1 MNFQRI
7 RIIGIIICF
16 LSISAFSYGQ
26 TKKAELTNEKKKLE
40 QEIAQQ
46 RALLKQTQKSKKA
59 SLREVQ
65 LITSQVKKQEKL
77 IATIHGEIEAIDGEI
92 EANTQEITHLENQ
105 LDVMKKNYAQAVYV
119 SYKYRHVLNKA
130 SFIVSAESI
139 GQAVRRMR
147 YLQTYANSLEKD
159 VQHIQQTQQDLRQKE
174 ADLEQSRQDKQ
185 QLLQDGTRRKEQ
197 LAKQQQEKNQI
208 VSKLKK
214 QESQIQ
220 KEINKKIQ
228 RQKAVNAAINKII
241 KEEIAKS
248 NKNAAATKKT
258 GTSGNSNTGTSGS
271 APAHL
276 ALTPV
281 ESALAADFESNKGN
295 LPWPVEK
302 GSIVTPFGPYSH
314 SEISSVR
321 IPNDGINIVTEKG
334 GKVRAVFKGTV
345 SGIAS
350 IGESKV
356 VIIRHGNYLSVYSNL
371 SSVSVQKG
379 ASVSTKQ
386 NIGSVYTEP
395 GENSAELH
403 FEIRKESTPLNPSLW
418 IKR

>member
-1 MNFQRI
+1 MKIKNI
-7 RIIGIIICF
+7 ALLGILLCLF
-16 LSISAFSYGQ
+16 NLLAPVYGQ
-26 TKKAELTNEKKKLE
+26 SKKSELTNEKKKLE

-59 SLREVQ
+59 SLREIQ
-65 LITSQVKKQEKL
+65 LISSQVKKQEKL
-77 IATIHGEIEAIDGEI
+77 IAAINGEIASIEGEIES
-92 EANTQEITHLENQ
+92 NTQEIKQLEKR
-105 LDVMKKNYAQAVYV
+105 LDVLKDDYAQAVFIT
-119 SYKYRHVLNKA
+119 YKYRHVLNKA
-130 SFIVSAESI
+130 SFIISAESL

-147 YLQTYANSLEKD
+147 YLQTYSAALKKD
-159 VQHIQQTQQDLRQKE
+159 VRRIQETQQTLHKKVEDLQ
-174 ADLEQSRQDKQ
+174 LSRQNKRM
-185 QLLQDGTRRKEQ
+185 LLQDGNRKKEQ
-197 LAKQQQEKNQI
+197 LAQQQKEKNQI

-228 RQKAVNAAINKII
+228 RQKAVNAAIDKII
-241 KEEIAKS
+241 REEIAKS
-248 NKNAAATKKT
+248 SKKAA
-258 GTSGNSNTGTSGS
+258 S
-271 APAHL
+271 APASSTTKPSAPATPAHL
-276 ALTPV
+276 TLTPT
-281 ESALAADFESNKGN
+281 ESALAADFESNKGK

-334 GKVRAVFKGTV
+334 GKVRAVFNGTV
-345 SGIAS
+345 SGVAS

-371 SSVSVQKG
+371 GSVCVQKG
-379 ASVSTKQ
+379 SKVTTKQ
-386 NIGSVYTEP
+386 TIGTVYTED

-403 FEIRKESTPLNPSLW
+403 FEIRKESTPLNPGLW

>member
-1 MNFQRI
+1 MKFRNVYI
-7 RIIGIIICF
+7 LGIIICF
-16 LSISAFSYGQ
+16 LGMSGVVTGQ
-26 TKKAELTNEKKKLE
+26 SKKAELTSEKKKLE

-65 LITSQVKKQEKL
+65 LISSQVKKQEKL
-77 IATIHGEIEAIDGEI
+77 IATINGEITAIDGEI
-92 EANTQEITHLENQ
+92 EANVQEITHLESQ
-105 LDVMKKNYAQAVYV
+105 LDVLKKNYAQAVYV
-119 SYKYRHVLNKA
+119 TYKYRHVLNKA

-159 VQHIQQTQQDLRQKE
+159 VQRIQQTQQDLRQKE
-174 ADLEQSRQDKQ
+174 ADLQQSRQDKQ

-197 LAKQQQEKNQI
+197 LARQQQEKNQI

-248 NKNAAATKKT
+248 NKNTAATKKT
-258 GTSGNSNTGTSGS
+258 SASGS
-271 APAHL
+271 SSGSSNAAPAHL

-371 SSVSVQKG
+371 AGVSVQKG

-386 NIGSVYTEP
+386 TIGTVYAEP

-403 FEIRKESTPLNPSLW
+403 FEIRKESTPLNPSQW

>member
-1 MNFQRI
+1 MKFKSVYI
-7 RIIGIIICF
+7 LGIIICF
-16 LSISAFSYGQ
+16 LGMSGIATGQ
-26 TKKAELTNEKKKLE
+26 SKKAELTSEKKKLE

-65 LITSQVKKQEKL
+65 LISSQVKKQEKL
-77 IATIHGEIEAIDGEI
+77 IATINGEITAIDGEI
-92 EANTQEITHLENQ
+92 EANVQEITHLESQ
-105 LDVMKKNYAQAVYV
+105 LDVLKKNYTQAVYV
-119 SYKYRHVLNKA
+119 TYKYRHVLNKA

-159 VQHIQQTQQDLRQKE
+159 VQRIQQTQQDLRQKE

-197 LAKQQQEKNQI
+197 LARQQQEKNQI

-248 NKNAAATKKT
+248 NKNAAAKKT
-258 GTSGNSNTGTSGS
+258 STSGS
-271 APAHL
+271 SSSGSSNAAPAHL

-371 SSVSVQKG
+371 AGVSVQKG
-379 ASVSTKQ
+379 ASISTKQ
-386 NIGSVYTEP
+386 TIGTVYAEP

-403 FEIRKESTPLNPSLW
+403 FEIRKESTPLNPSQW